1 MRYLKT
7 AHLEVNLTVVSTVLF
22 VSETKQSHQGL
33 SLKSSSRKVPS
44 SRFSRLVHLGGL
56 AGQVASNMLLEGA
69 RQTLQGQP
77 INRTDL
83 LLQSK
88 NIHAVAEKLSHLRG
102 AAMKLGQ
109 LLSMDAGDLLPPELA
124 MLLTHLRAD
133 AMPMPYKQLIGVLEQ
148 ELGQDWLDKFSHIEL
163 KSFAQASIG
172 QVHRA
177 NTENGLPLAIKIQY
191 PGVAKSIQSDV
202 DNVVSLIKMTGLL
215 PKNINIAPLV
225 AEAKLQLLAET
236 NYQQEADHLQ
246 QFARGLEK
254 DTRFKIPRVYPSLSS
269 QHLLTMEYVN
279 GEPLAEAVALP
290 QPVRNNIVTA
300 LIELFFI
307 EMFELKLIQ
316 TDPNF
321 ANYLFNK
328 DTLQIVLLDFG
339 ATRVV
344 SDTISSG
351 YKNLLRAAMKEDH
364 AAVKQ
369 AACDI
374 GYFDTDIAPDYCNA
388 VIELFLLAI
397 TPLRCD
403 GPFDFANS
411 HLGKEISEKGLALNS
426 NSNEWHTP
434 PVDALFIHRKLAGL
448 YLIAA
453 KLQAKVDLT
462 ALQTYL
468 K

>member
-1 MRYLKT
+1 MK
-7 AHLEVNLTVVSTVLF
+7 N
-22 VSETKQSHQGL
+22 
-33 SLKSSSRKVPS
+33 SSRKVPS
-44 SRFSRLVHLGGL
+44 SRFSRLAHLGGL

-69 RQTLQGQP
+69 KQAFQGKP
-77 INRTDL
+77 IKRTDL

-88 NIHAVAEKLSHLRG
+88 NIHAVAKKLSHLRG

-124 MLLTHLRAD
+124 MLLSHLRSD
-133 AMPMPYKQLIGVLEQ
+133 AMPMPHKQLVGVLEQ

-177 NTENGLPLAIKIQY
+177 NTESGQPLAIKIQY

-202 DNVVSLIKMTGLL
+202 DNVASLIKMTGLL
-215 PKNINIAPLV
+215 PKGINIAPLI
-225 AEAKLQLLAET
+225 AEAKSQLLAET

-254 DTRFKIPRVYPSLSS
+254 DTRFKIPLVYPSLSS

-328 DTLQIVLLDFG
+328 DTHKIVLLDFG

-351 YKNLLRAAMKEDH
+351 YKNLLRAAMEQNH

-369 AACDI
+369 AACNI
-374 GYFDTDIAPDYCNA
+374 GYFDTDISPEYCDA
-388 VIELFLLAI
+388 VIELFLLAT

-403 GPFDFANS
+403 SPFDFANS
-411 HLGKEISEKGLALNS
+411 QLSKKISEKGLALN
-426 NSNEWHTP
+426 NRCDEWHTP

>member
-1 MRYLKT
+1 
-7 AHLEVNLTVVSTVLF
+7 
-22 VSETKQSHQGL
+22 
-33 SLKSSSRKVPS
+33 
-44 SRFSRLVHLGGL
+44 
-56 AGQVASNMLLEGA
+56 MLLEGA

-77 INRTDL
+77 VNRTDL

-133 AMPMPYKQLIGVLEQ
+133 AMPMPYKQLIGALEQ

-172 QVHRA
+172 QVHKA
-177 NTENGLPLAIKIQY
+177 NAEDGQPLAIKIQY

-215 PKNINIAPLV
+215 PKNINIVPLV
-225 AEAKLQLLAET
+225 AEAKFQLLAET
-236 NYQQEADHLQ
+236 NYQQEANYLQ
-246 QFARGLEK
+246 QFACGLAK
-254 DTRFKIPRVYPSLSS
+254 DTRFKIPKVYQSLSS
-269 QHLLTMEYVN
+269 KHLLTMEYVS

-290 QPVRNNIVTA
+290 QPARSKIMAT

-328 DTLQIVLLDFG
+328 DPLQIVLLDFG

-351 YKNLLRAAMKEDH
+351 YKSLLGAAMEQDH

-374 GYFDTDIAPDYCNA
+374 GYFDTNIAPEYCDA
-388 VIELFLLAI
+388 VIELFLLAT
-397 TPLRCD
+397 TPLRYN

-411 HLGKEISEKGLALNS
+411 KLSKELSEKGLALNGR
-426 NSNEWHTP
+426 SNEWHTP

>member
-1 MRYLKT
+1 MKN
-7 AHLEVNLTVVSTVLF
+7 H
-22 VSETKQSHQGL
+22 
-33 SLKSSSRKVPS
+33 SRKVPS
-44 SRFSRLVHLGGL
+44 SRLSRLAHLGGL
-56 AGQVASNMLLEGA
+56 AGQVASNMLFEGA
-69 RQTLQGQP
+69 KQALQGQP
-77 INRTDL
+77 VKRNDL

-88 NIHAVAEKLSHLRG
+88 NIDAVAKKLSHLRG

-133 AMPMPYKQLIGVLEQ
+133 AMPMPHKQLVGVLEH

-172 QVHRA
+172 QVHKA
-177 NTENGLPLAIKIQY
+177 TTENGQSLAIKIQY
-191 PGVAKSIQSDV
+191 PGVAQSIHSDV
-202 DNVVSLIKMTGLL
+202 DNVASLIKMTGLL
-215 PKNINIAPLV
+215 PKGISIAPLIE
-225 AEAKLQLLAET
+225 EAKSQLLAET
-236 NYQQEADHLQ
+236 NYQLEANYLQ
-246 QFARGLEK
+246 QFARGLSD
-254 DTRFKIPRVYPSLSS
+254 DTRFKVPAVNQALSS
-269 QHLLTMEYVN
+269 QHLLSMEYVC
-279 GEPLAEAVALP
+279 GAPLAETVALP
-290 QPVRNNIVTA
+290 QSVRNDIMTA

-321 ANYLFNK
+321 GNYLYNK
-328 DTLQIVLLDFG
+328 DTHHIVLLDFG
-339 ATRVV
+339 ATRIVNNA
-344 SDTISSG
+344 ISVG
-351 YKNLLRAAMKEDH
+351 YKNLLRAAREQNRE
-364 AAVKQ
+364 AVKQ

-374 GYFDTDIAPDYCNA
+374 GYFDTDIAPEYCNA
-388 VIELFLLAI
+388 VIELFLLAT

-411 HLGKEISEKGLALNS
+411 QLSKEISEKGLALNRH
-426 NSNEWHTP
+426 SNEWHTP

-462 ALQTYL
+462 PLQRYL
-468 K
+468 S

>member
-1 MRYLKT
+1 MK
-7 AHLEVNLTVVSTVLF
+7 N
-22 VSETKQSHQGL
+22 
-33 SLKSSSRKVPS
+33 SSRKVPS
-44 SRFSRLVHLGGL
+44 SRFSRLAHLGGL
-56 AGQVASNMLLEGA
+56 AGKVASNMLAEGA
-69 RQTLQGQP
+69 KQALQGQP
-77 INRTDL
+77 VKRSDL
-83 LLQSK
+83 LLQNK

-124 MLLTHLRAD
+124 LLLTHLRAD
-133 AMPMPYKQLIGVLEQ
+133 AMPMPHKQLVGVLEQ

-177 NTENGLPLAIKIQY
+177 TAEDGQPLAIKIQY
-191 PGVAKSIQSDV
+191 PEVAKSIQSDV
-202 DNVVSLIKMTGLL
+202 DNVASLIKMSGLL
-215 PKNINIAPLV
+215 PKGINIAPLI
-225 AEAKLQLLAET
+225 AEAKSQLLAET
-236 NYQQEADHLQ
+236 NYQQEADYLK
-246 QFARGLEK
+246 QFSDGLIE
-254 DTRFKIPRVYPSLSS
+254 DTRFKIPKVYPSLSS
-269 QHLLTMEYVN
+269 RHLLAMEFVS
-279 GEPLAEAVALP
+279 GEPLTESLALP
-290 QPVRNNIVTA
+290 QSVRNDIMTA

-321 ANYLFNK
+321 ANYLYNK
-328 DTLQIVLLDFG
+328 DTHHIVLLDFG

-351 YKNLLRAAMKEDH
+351 YKTLLQAAIDQNS

-374 GYFDTDIAPDYCNA
+374 GYFDTDIAPDYCDA
-388 VIELFLLAI
+388 VIELFLLAT

-403 GPFDFANS
+403 GPFDFADS
-411 HLGKEISEKGLALNS
+411 QLSKEISEKALALNS
-426 NSNEWHTP
+426 RSDEWHTP

-453 KLQAKVDLT
+453 KLRAKVDLT
-462 ALQTYL
+462 ALQKYL